1 MKRRFSNHD
10 SSCCCGACMASTAED
25 AGAQNAG
32 DSGKADGGSAP
43 RTYRPTG
50 GSPTFGDPGG
60 AGDPDAGDKDNPKKP
75 DYSLADIHRVL
86 TTNWD
91 DEDDIPGPPPPRK
104 WIAKDV
110 SYYIATDPMRPPD
123 DLDGDPEAGADSGFG
138 FEAAAKMSGRRDFA
152 AQAFELWDDLININ
166 LNERKDHD
174 ADITI
179 AYSTE
184 VGTRAFATADLS
196 PDGTQ
201 IEAERIW
208 FSTTRVGH
216 GLFDFS
222 YARFGFHDFV
232 HEIGHA
238 LGLSHPG
245 VYPTGATYAD
255 HAEYAQDTRMFTV
268 MSYFGGWTH
277 YAGGGLTWRFVN
289 DGDDHAEDLYP
300 STPMLHDIYAIQRI
314 YGADT
319 TTRAGDTIYGFNS
332 TADRPVFSFSIDNP
346 TPILT
351 IWDGGGDHDT
361 LDVSGYGQDQF
372 INLNP
377 GTYSNIGALTENVA
391 IAFDCWI
398 EDAVGGEGDD
408 RIEGNIRDNQL
419 TGGAGIDTIF
429 GGDGEDTIDG
439 GRDPDAMYG
448 GNHDDTYLVDH
459 LGDFI
464 VESPGGG
471 YDTAEVS
478 VSGYMLDYFVE
489 RGEVVNPS
497 GTTFTLTGNNLVNVL
512 VGSAGRDRLFGGSE
526 NDAIHGHGDEDYI
539 DGGTGADR
547 MYGGTG
553 NDTYVVDNPGD
564 RIFEE
569 LGDKDTAIV
578 SWNGYAL
585 PGNVEN
591 GRVGT
596 GTGLELFGNGVRNI
610 LTGGAGRD
618 TLHGGGDNDELN
630 GGAQPDWLYGDGG
643 NDTFVFHRGEAHGDV
658 LGDFNG
664 NGAAAGDQIRL
675 VGYVGATLTQ
685 LDSTHLEIFAS
696 GGVHEIITLGAGAT
710 FHSSDWTSVVG

>member
-10 SSCCCGACMASTAED
+10 STCCCGACMAESGAED
-25 AGAQNAG
+25 AKAQDAHDKGAQDAG
-32 DSGKADGGSAP
+32 DSGKAEDSSAP
-43 RTYRPTG
+43 RTYRHPAHAHPAG
-50 GSPTFGDPGG
+50 GDGGPGDTS
-60 AGDPDAGDKDNPKKP
+60 KPKP
-75 DYSLADIHRVL
+75 IYSLEQIHTEL
-86 TTNWD
+86 TTNW
-91 DEDDIPGPPPPRK
+91 EDHPGTPRK
-104 WIAKDV
+104 WMSKDV
-110 SYYIATDPMRPPD
+110 SYYIATDPTRTPD
-123 DLDGDPEAGADSGFG
+123 DRGDPDAAYVARGFNA
-138 FEAAAKMSGRRDFA
+138 EAAELMSLRRPYA
-152 AQAFELWDDLININ
+152 ALAFELWDDLIRID
-166 LNERKDHD
+166 LNETKDHR

-179 AYSTE
+179 AYTE
-184 VGTRAFATADLS
+184 RLAGFTAADVS
-196 PDGTQ
+196 DDGRQ

-208 FSTTRVGH
+208 ITY
-216 GLFDFS
+216 GLPDHFRPADFTYVS
-222 YARFGFHDFV
+222 RGYHDFV

-245 VYPTGATYAD
+245 PYNVTASYGEDAV
-255 HAEYAQDTRMFTV
+255 YAQDTRMFTV
-268 MSYFGGWTH
+268 MSYFGAWREGAT
-277 YAGGGLTWRFVN
+277 ADGERTWSFSL
-289 DGDDHAEDLYP
+289 DGVDLYP
-300 STPMLHDIYAIQRI
+300 STPMLHDVYAIQRI

-319 TTRAGDTIYGFNS
+319 LTRAGPTVYGFNA
-332 TADRPVFSFSIDNP
+332 TADHKVFHFRSDT

-361 LDVSGYGQDQF
+361 LDVSGYGQDQV

-377 GTYSNIGALTENVA
+377 GTYSNIGALTNNVA

-398 EDAVGGEGDD
+398 EDAVGGAGDD
-408 RIEGNIRDNQL
+408 RIEGNMHDNRL

-429 GGDGEDTIDG
+429 GGGGEDTIDG
-439 GRDPDAMYG
+439 GLDADAMYG
-448 GNHDDTYLVDH
+448 GSHDDTYLVDH

-464 VESPGGG
+464 VESPDGG

-478 VSGYMLDYFVE
+478 VSGYTLDYFVE
-489 RGEVVNPS
+489 RGEVVNPG

-512 VGSAGRDRLFGGSE
+512 VGSAARDRLFGGSE
-526 NDAIHGHGDEDYI
+526 NDTIEGHGDEDYI
-539 DGGTGADR
+539 DGGAGADR
-547 MYGGTG
+547 MYGGSG

-564 RIFEE
+564 RIFED
-569 LGDKDTAIV
+569 LPGGKDTAIV
-578 SWNGYAL
+578 SWNGYVL

-596 GTGLELFGNGVRNI
+596 PTGLELFGNGLRNI

-618 TLHGGGDNDELN
+618 TLHGGGDNDEID

-643 NDTFVFHRGEAHGDV
+643 NDTFWFRRGEAHGDV

-710 FHSSDWTSVVG
+710 FHPSDWSSGVG